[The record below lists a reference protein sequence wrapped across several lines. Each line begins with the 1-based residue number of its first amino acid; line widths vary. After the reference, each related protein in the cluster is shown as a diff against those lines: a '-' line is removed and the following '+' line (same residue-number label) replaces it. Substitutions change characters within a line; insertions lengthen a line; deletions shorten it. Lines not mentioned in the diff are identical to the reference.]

1 MGYLKSGLGARLS
14 ADWKSATRV
23 DGTGSGP
30 LDFSDLATV
39 NLRLFDNLG
48 AQPDMVKAMPWARG
62 VRLTLAVNNLFDAR
76 QSVRDANGRTP
87 LSYQPAYLDPAGR
100 VVTIGLRKLFF

>member
-1 MGYLKSGLGARLS
+1 M
-14 ADWKSATRV
+14 
-23 DGTGSGP
+23 DGTVNGP

-48 AQPDMVKAMPWARG
+48 SQPAVVKALPWARG
-62 VRLTLAVNNLFDAR
+62 LRLSLSVTNLFDAR
-76 QSVRDANGRTP
+76 QTVRDAFGRTP

-100 VVTIGLRKLFF
+100 VVSLNLRKLFF